1 MAFKQ
6 SFTTPGPDMSG
17 LLDLCASI
25 GQKAQAVGGEFASLQ
40 TRNFENAAR
49 AGRALVEARDIGALA
64 RVQADF
70 LQNSMS
76 AYADHIGKIA
86 EIVMTAGREAATETK
101 DAAQAATEQFRDR
114 TADLRAS
121 VATLPA
127 AKGIG
132 V

>member
-6 SFTTPGPDMSG
+6 TFSTPGPDLSG
-17 LLDLCASI
+17 LFDLCASF
-25 GQKAQAVGGEFASLQ
+25 GQKAQAVGGEVASLQ

-49 AGRALVEARDIGALA
+49 AGRALIEARDIAALA
-64 RVQADF
+64 RVQADY

-76 AYADHIGKIA
+76 AYAEHVGKIA
-86 EIVMTAGREAATETK
+86 EIVMSAGREAANETK
-101 DAAQAATEQFRDR
+101 EAAQAATEQFRDR
-114 TADLRAS
+114 TSDLRAS